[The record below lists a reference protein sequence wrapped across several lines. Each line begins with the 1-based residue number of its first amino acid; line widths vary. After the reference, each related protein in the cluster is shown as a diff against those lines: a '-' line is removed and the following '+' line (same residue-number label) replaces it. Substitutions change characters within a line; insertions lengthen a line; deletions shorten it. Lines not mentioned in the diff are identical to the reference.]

1 MDDFYRI
8 KRLPPYVF
16 SIVNDLKTKARSR
29 GEDIIDLGMGN
40 PDLGTPRHIVAKL
53 VEAAQNPR
61 NHRYSASRGI
71 TRLRVAITRWYR
83 DRYGV
88 ELDPDSEAIATIGA
102 KEGLAHLALAV
113 LQPGD
118 GVLVPNPTYPIHSY
132 SVVIADGD
140 LRSVPMTP
148 EVDFFAKLEETAR
161 LAWPKARLLIL
172 SFPHNPTTM
181 CVDRAFFERVVA
193 FAREHRLMVVHDF
206 AYADLA
212 YDGYRP
218 PSFLEVPE
226 AKEVGVE
233 LFSMTKS
240 YNMAGWR
247 LAFACG
253 NPRMIHALARIKSY
267 LDYGVFQ
274 PIQIAGI
281 IALEGNQSVVADIN
295 EVYRRRRD
303 VLVNGLN
310 KAGWSVAKPRGTMFV
325 WAPIPEAFRPMGSLE
340 FAKLLIQEA
349 KVAVSP
355 GIGFGEYGEGFVR
368 FALVENE
375 QRIRQAVRGLKQLAP

>member
-1 MDDFYRI
+1 
-8 KRLPPYVF
+8 
-16 SIVNDLKTKARSR
+16 
-29 GEDIIDLGMGN
+29 
-40 PDLGTPRHIVAKL
+40 
-53 VEAAQNPR
+53 
-61 NHRYSASRGI
+61 
-71 TRLRVAITRWYR
+71 
-83 DRYGV
+83 
-88 ELDPDSEAIATIGA
+88 
-102 KEGLAHLALAV
+102 
-113 LQPGD
+113 
-118 GVLVPNPTYPIHSY
+118 
-132 SVVIADGD
+132 VVIADGD

-148 EVDFFAKLEETAR
+148 EVDFFAKLEETAK
-161 LAWPKARLLIL
+161 LAWPRAKLLIL

-193 FAREHRLMVVHDF
+193 FAREHRLLVVHDF

-212 YDGYRP
+212 FDGYRP
-218 PSFLEVPE
+218 PSFLEVPG

-233 LFSMTKS
+233 LFSLTKS

-253 NPRMIHALARIKSY
+253 NRQIIHALARIKSY

-281 IALEGNQSVVADIN
+281 IALEGDQSVVADIN
-295 EVYRRRRD
+295 AVYRRRRD
-303 VLVNGLN
+303 VLVDGLN
-310 KAGWSVAKPRGTMFV
+310 KIGWSVDKPRGTMFV
-325 WAPIPEAFRPMGSLE
+325 WAPMPEAFRPLGSLE

-375 QRIRQAVRGLKQLAP
+375 QRIRQALRGLKQLAR